1 MTLADRTASYIIK
14 RFRGTNVTIAPNLSS
29 SEVLVNLLQKGLIP
43 YLRGSLVR
51 PFLGR
56 SKGNFFLG
64 KGCKIIN
71 KNLLRVGRT
80 VYIGNYSYLDCL
92 SVGGV
97 NLGDN
102 VTLREGC
109 WLQMTSGYDNPGASL
124 TIGNNVYIGPRAILG
139 PAAPIVIGDR
149 CQFGANV
156 SLIAENHDFSHD
168 GDIYGQG
175 VSRKGITV
183 GRDVWIGNNVTV
195 LDGITI
201 GYGSVIGAGT
211 VLTRTV
217 PARSVVVG
225 VPGKVIRTR

>member
-109 WLQMTSGYDNPGASL
+109 WLQMTSGYDNPGAAEPLGGRQTRSR
-124 TIGNNVYIGPRAILG
+124 GRFGGQPKAVRNIL
-139 PAAPIVIGDR
+139 I
-149 CQFGANV
+149 
-156 SLIAENHDFSHD
+156 
-168 GDIYGQG
+168 
-175 VSRKGITV
+175 
-183 GRDVWIGNNVTV
+183 
-195 LDGITI
+195 LDKHLRIS
-201 GYGSVIGAGT
+201 YD
-211 VLTRTV
+211 
-217 PARSVVVG
+217 
-225 VPGKVIRTR
+225 